1 MITVRK
7 ANKIVRVI
15 ENELDKYL
23 SKGYVIDEASVQ
35 KQAPVKTEPKVEKV
49 ESVVIKPTQSTEK
62 TVEQPKSRRRKK

>member
-23 SKGYVIDEASVQ
+23 SKGYVIDEAPVQ
-35 KQAPVKTEPKVEKV
+35 KQAPVKTEPKVE
-49 ESVVIKPTQSTEK
+49 SVVTKPTQSTEK

>member
-23 SKGYVIDEASVQ
+23 SKGYVIEGASVEEQ
-35 KQAPVKTEPKVEKV
+35 KPVKTEPIKKETPIVEVAPQPKV
-49 ESVVIKPTQSTEK
+49 
-62 TVEQPKSRRRKK
+62 VEQPKPRRRKK

>member
-23 SKGYVIDEASVQ
+23 SKGYVIEGASTVEQ
-35 KQAPVKTEPKVEKV
+35 KPIKTEPIKKETPIVEVTPQPKV
-49 ESVVIKPTQSTEK
+49 
-62 TVEQPKSRRRKK
+62 VEQPKSRRRKK